1 MIADFKHMTIRAQAA
16 GLSAKD
22 FTSEELT
29 GHYLTVINDSDP
41 EIGAYITVT
50 GEEALAAA
58 RKNDERRAKG
68 QTASLLDGVPGALKD
83 NICTRGIRTT
93 CASKMLEHFVPPY
106 SATIADRLND
116 AGMVLLGKTNMDEF
130 AMGQT
135 SETSYFGPTKNPV
148 DLTRVP
154 GGSSG
159 GSAAAVASG
168 QAAFAIGSDTGGSI
182 LQPSAFC
189 GVTGLRPSYGLV
201 SRQGI
206 VAFASS
212 LDQAGPITQDVR
224 DNALVLSVL
233 AGRDPRDTTSLAVS
247 ADYTEDLE
255 KGVKGLTFGL
265 PAEFFGD
272 GLQPSIRKAIL
283 DTADKLVS
291 LGATLKEVHLPSLKL
306 ALPAYVL
313 ISSAEASSN
322 LARFDGIHYGFRPA
336 DTTTLEDI
344 YIKSRS
350 EGFGPEVKR
359 RIMLGTFA
367 LSSGYY
373 DAYYRKAQL
382 VRTLLAE
389 EFKRAFES
397 VSVLLAPV
405 APVTAWPLGQ
415 GITDPVQLYLND
427 IYTVPIGLAGL
438 PALSLPVGRDESGLP
453 IGMQLIG
460 SRFTEP
466 LLYRA
471 GIAVEEVRS

>member
-1 MIADFKHMTIRAQAA
+1 M
-16 GLSAKD
+16 
-22 FTSEELT
+22 
-29 GHYLTVINDSDP
+29 
-41 EIGAYITVT
+41 
-50 GEEALAAA
+50 
-58 RKNDERRAKG
+58 
-68 QTASLLDGVPGALKD
+68 
-83 NICTRGIRTT
+83 
-93 CASKMLEHFVPPY
+93 
-106 SATIADRLND
+106 
-116 AGMVLLGKTNMDEF
+116 
-130 AMGQT
+130 
-135 SETSYFGPTKNPV
+135 
-148 DLTRVP
+148 
-154 GGSSG
+154 
-159 GSAAAVASG
+159 
-168 QAAFAIGSDTGGSI
+168 
-182 LQPSAFC
+182 
-189 GVTGLRPSYGLV
+189 
-201 SRQGI
+201 
-206 VAFASS
+206 
-212 LDQAGPITQDVR
+212 
-224 DNALVLSVL
+224 
-233 AGRDPRDTTSLAVS
+233 
-247 ADYTEDLE
+247 
-255 KGVKGLTFGL
+255 
-265 PAEFFGD
+265 
-272 GLQPSIRKAIL
+272 
-283 DTADKLVS
+283 S

-306 ALPAYVL
+306 ALPVYVL

-460 SRFTEP
+460 NRFTEP